1 MVTPVQWF
9 FTKAPVNILI
19 VRTVR
24 RCFRIGKMLLLL
36 DIDPVEGA
44 GHKKENIFP

>member
-1 MVTPVQWF
+1 VS
-9 FTKAPVNILI
+9 ILT

-24 RCFRIGKMLLLL
+24 RFFKGGKMLLLM